1 MFDASK
7 LDKKSRIVEK
17 YQCITPDQIKQSASS
32 AVLTQIL
39 SLSGSFSFEADFRKA
54 TNSLKNS
61 QCIEVDLFRVFER
74 GIYTK
79 NALMQKRLTEM
90 LTSEF
95 NTM

>member
-17 YQCITPDQIKQSASS
+17 YQCITPDQIKISASS

-39 SLSGSFSFEADFRKA
+39 SISGSFSFEADFRKA
-54 TNSLKNS
+54 KNSLKNS
-61 QCIEVDLFRVFER
+61 NCIEVDLFRVFER

-79 NALMQKRLTEM
+79 NAPM
-90 LTSEF
+90 
-95 NTM
+95 